1 MFPRDTLEGIR
12 ARVRGLYA
20 ARTVCGLLA
29 IACCLRLDRI
39 IRLRAAGRLGE
50 EESLRLA
57 LETEAVA
64 RMFRPLPSLGP
75 CRLVSL

>member
-1 MFPRDTLEGIR
+1 MRDETLSAVRG
-12 ARVRGLYA
+12 RVRGLWT

-50 EESLRLA
+50 EEALRLA

-75 CRLVSL
+75 YSLVSL